1 MGFVVNYLKSGTIL
15 LKIVVNGIR
24 DLIKH
29 EKINRPTKQK
39 LPIMD

>member
-1 MGFVVNYLKSGTIL
+1 MGFVVNYLKSGTKL

-29 EKINRPTKQK
+29 EKIN
-39 LPIMD
+39 LPNKNSL